1 LLTLLLKHK
10 IYIKKSGSDFSDG
23 SSHDVVFSL
32 FYDDQ
37 TIVELCLAWFLAFV
51 VEIAKWGA
59 LVHGKGQR
67 SKIGERNS
75 RVIDDVM

>member
-1 LLTLLLKHK
+1 VTEN
-10 IYIKKSGSDFSDG
+10 I
-23 SSHDVVFSL
+23 L
-32 FYDDQ
+32 F
-37 TIVELCLAWFLAFV
+37 VAFLAFV